1 MANKRH
7 KPAEIVRTLR
17 QYDVRVGQGMARV
30 DAIREVR
37 NAPLSGWQRA
47 RHRLER
53 R

>member
-7 KPAEIVRTLR
+7 EPAEIVRTLR
-17 QYDVRVGQGMARV
+17 HVHALVGQGMARV

-37 NAPLSGWQRA
+37 NPPLSGWQRA